1 MDTTLAL
8 TPSPIMEMAAL
19 APRVEELI
27 KASRAESTQR
37 IYRSDWKEFSTWCD
51 AHALMALPAAPT
63 TVAAYLASLVDTGRR
78 ACTINR
84 KVSAIRF
91 AHKVASVEN
100 PCAHPLVEATA
111 SGIRRQIGVA
121 QHGKAPARTED
132 IKLMVASLP
141 ENLHGLRDR
150 ALLLLGFA
158 GAMRRSELVAL
169 DIRDITE
176 SSEGLRVVIRR
187 SKTDQEGAGIIKGI
201 PVGRHPETC
210 PVRALNAWLVAAGIT
225 SGAVF
230 RKVNRHGRLGAMR
243 LTAQSV
249 AIVVKRVATAVGLD
263 PDRFSGHSLRAGLAT
278 SAAAAGVDMRF
289 IMAQGAWASE
299 RMVRRYIRD
308 GNLFRENAAAQVG
321 L

>member
-1 MDTTLAL
+1 MNNQLAL
-8 TPSPIMEMAAL
+8 TPSPVMEVATL
-19 APRVEELI
+19 APRVEAFI

-51 AHALMALPAAPT
+51 AHGLMALPAAPT
-63 TVAAYLASLVDTGRR
+63 TVAAYLVFLADTGRR

-91 AHKVASVEN
+91 AHKVAGVEN
-100 PCAHPLVEATA
+100 PCAHPIVESTTA
-111 SGIRRQIGVA
+111 GIRRQIGVA

-132 IKLMVASLP
+132 IKMMLAILP
-141 ENLHGLRDR
+141 DTLQGLRDR
-150 ALLLLGFA
+150 ALLLIGFA

-187 SKTDQEGAGIIKGI
+187 SKTDQEGAGILKGI

-210 PVRALNAWLVAAGIT
+210 PVRSLNAWLVVAGIT

-230 RKVNRHGRLGAMR
+230 RKVDRHGRFGSTR

-249 AIVVKRVATAVGLD
+249 ALVVKKVATAVGLD
-263 PDRFSGHSLRAGLAT
+263 PDRYSGHSLRAGLAT
-278 SAAAAGVDMRF
+278 SAAAAGVDMRL